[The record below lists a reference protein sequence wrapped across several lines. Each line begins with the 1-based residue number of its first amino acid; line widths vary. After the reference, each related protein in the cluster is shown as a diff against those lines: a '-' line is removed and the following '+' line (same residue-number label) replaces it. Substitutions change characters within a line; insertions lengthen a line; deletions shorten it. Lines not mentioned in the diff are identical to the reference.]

1 MLVTAPALALLADSR
16 SVSWLGFA
24 EHIVARCGVAF
35 ADAPRT
41 CFLGAW
47 RLGVAGRGRTQDS
60 VFVAAKLRTE
70 EKGLRRTPVFGI
82 SVSNLQPAVW
92 PAIRCAGQKILRGV
106 IVIGNYGITLRRS
119 MKETSLRFG

>member
-1 MLVTAPALALLADSR
+1 MTALALALLADSR

-41 CFLGAW
+41 SFLGAR

-60 VFVAAKLRTE
+60 VVVAAKRRTE
-70 EKGLRRTPVFGI
+70 EKRLRRTPVSGI
-82 SVSNLQPAVW
+82 SVSNLQIAVW
-92 PAIRCAGQKILRGV
+92 AGDSLRRPKILRGV
-106 IVIGNYGITLRRS
+106 IVIGNYRITLRRS
-119 MKETSLRFG
+119 RKETSLRFG